1 MLLSK
6 NSTDHF
12 LASIRQ
18 SQITTEPYCRP
29 AWPKL
34 CETISVHMF
43 EYKAKVHSVGSDSSA
58 TVERHHHHHQ
68 WTKHRHGQ
76 RAKCHFFAAPQ
87 LSVANLFDKCAL
99 EGQQFDDANEI
110 AATAAVKLLR
120 KKSSQSEV
128 CSPVRLATNSDTA
141 DTNLERE
148 DRSLIT
154 TIIIVFFF
162 LSTLKNSIPLHSASH
177 DLHF

>member
-1 MLLSK
+1 MHRCKYCIVGRSWGKLARDGPLMLLSK

-18 SQITTEPYCRP
+18 SQITTQPYCRP
-29 AWPKL
+29 TWPKL

-58 TVERHHHHHQ
+58 TVERHHHHQ
-68 WTKHRHGQ
+68 WTKQ
-76 RAKCHFFAAPQ
+76 RMTRSTGKVSLFFAAAAPR
-87 LSVANLFDKCAL
+87 LSAANLFDKCAL

-128 CSPVRLATNSDTA
+128 CCQVSGHQLGHR
-141 DTNLERE
+141 
-148 DRSLIT
+148 
-154 TIIIVFFF
+154 
-162 LSTLKNSIPLHSASH
+162 
-177 DLHF
+177 